1 MTESPS
7 EFYSRRAEE
16 YDSKYGYPD
25 DVSQRLV
32 KLADFFASEVEDSKI
47 LDAGC
52 GTGRD
57 THYFSKKGFDV
68 IGVDMAEEAIEL
80 ARKRKEGSYKV
91 MDIRDLKFS
100 NRSFSGVWCVAAIFF
115 MEKKEMKN
123 TLKEFR
129 RVLKPKGLLHVSF
142 KEGEGKRVKEKRGGK
157 INEYLVSERE
167 SKEMIEDA
175 GFEIIKEST
184 TKNAQRKK
192 FMNFIARKA
201 K

>member
-7 EFYSRRAEE
+7 DFYSRRPEK

-25 DVSQRLV
+25 DVSERLV
-32 KLADFFASEVEDSKI
+32 NLADLFASKVEKGKI

-52 GTGRD
+52 GTGRE
-57 THYFSKKGFDV
+57 THYFSRKGFDV
-68 IGVDMAEEAIEL
+68 IGIDVAEKAIEL

-91 MDIRDLKFS
+91 MDFRDLKFN

-123 TLKEFR
+123 SLKEFE

-157 INEYLVSERE
+157 INEYLVSESE
-167 SKEMIEDA
+167 AKKMIKDA

-184 TKNAQRKK
+184 TENSQEKK